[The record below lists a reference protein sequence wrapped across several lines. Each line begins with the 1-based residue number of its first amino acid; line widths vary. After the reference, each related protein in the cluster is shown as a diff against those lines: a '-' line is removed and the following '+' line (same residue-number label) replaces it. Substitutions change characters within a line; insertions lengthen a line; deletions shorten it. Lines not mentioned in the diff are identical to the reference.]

1 MTAFLRYGKNALQRR
16 HCLVDRVTRFAYLT
30 RGQDYGVR
38 RNIAMTRQIRAE
50 RCQRVQNSACLDDG
64 LFGRIHLR
72 CATAG

>member
-1 MTAFLRYGKNALQRR
+1 
-16 HCLVDRVTRFAYLT
+16 
-30 RGQDYGVR
+30 
-38 RNIAMTRQIRAE
+38 MTRQIRAE